1 VTPAIGARI
10 VAGRMLKS
18 RILISGG
25 NIFVNLCQREQA
37 VLRLFR
43 KPSNSTH
50 HHIEGYAQRAKNQ

>member
-1 VTPAIGARI
+1 MGARI
-10 VAGRMLKS
+10 VAGRMLRS

-25 NIFVNLCQREQA
+25 NIFVNPCQRAQA

-50 HHIEGYAQRAKNQ
+50 HHIEGNAWRAKNQ